1 MAQIARNNEA
11 KKATDNVAELGKRA
25 ADKGVD
31 VAQSLGCTR
40 NRGFDCITER
50 CLGAADELGL
60 SVDMIVLH
68 GESSVGVRGKYE
80 SNGAMKKPLT
90 PEQILRTWIGAEQGT

>member
-31 VAQSLGCTR
+31 VAREAMDRTENTAR
-40 NRGFDCITER
+40 RG
-50 CLGAADELGL
+50 
-60 SVDMIVLH
+60 V
-68 GESSVGVRGKYE
+68 SSRSRRPVP
-80 SNGAMKKPLT
+80 PL
-90 PEQILRTWIGAEQGT
+90 RSSAR